1 MPMLDYNE
9 IIFYFLLAILPG
21 IVWLGYFLRKD
32 NLPEPK
38 FQVLKVFTLGMVAT
52 VPAAFLEII
61 LLKHLSALQ
70 LETVPYFFIKYLLA
84 IALIE
89 ELFKYLIVRY
99 FIIKQSC
106 VDEPVDIPLYM
117 IISALG
123 FATAENVLVFSN
135 QIVELSA
142 NPFALVIVR
151 FIGATFLH
159 ALCSGLIGCFLA
171 LSFYYFKKRW
181 LIIPCGF
188 ILAVI
193 FHGLFNFYIELG
205 IINQKENL
213 YSLLI
218 VSLLAIIVSP
228 FLKRLKKIKSI
239 CKI

>member
-1 MPMLDYNE
+1 MLNYSE
-9 IIFYFLLAILPG
+9 IVFYFLLAVLPG

-38 FQVLKVFTLGMVAT
+38 FQVLKVFTLGIIAT
-52 VPAAFLEII
+52 VPTAFLEII
-61 LLKHLSALQ
+61 LLKHLNALH
-70 LETVPYFFIKYLLA
+70 LATIPYFFTKYLLA
-84 IALIE
+84 IALVE
-89 ELFKYLIVRY
+89 ESFKYLIVRY
-99 FIIKQSC
+99 FIIKQSSL
-106 VDEPVDIPLYM
+106 DEPIDIPLYM

-123 FATAENVLVFSN
+123 FATAENILVFSN
-135 QIVELSA
+135 QIVELAA
-142 NPFALVIVR
+142 NPFALVVVR

-171 LSFYYFKKRW
+171 LSFYYFRKRW

-188 ILAVI
+188 ILAII

-213 YSLLI
+213 YPLLIIFLLAVI
-218 VSLLAIIVSP
+218 VSL
-228 FLKRLKKIKSI
+228 FLKKLKKIKSV